1 MPKLNTA
8 IIRFLFCGLFTLL
21 LLHGVATAR
30 GNDEQQIRD
39 MLAAQV
45 REWNKGN
52 IEGYMKGYWESDS
65 LLFIG
70 SKGPN
75 YGYAT
80 TLANYKKRYPDAEH
94 TGTLTSTVLS
104 MKRLSAD
111 YYFVVGRWALSRKAG
126 DVGGSYTLLIRKI
139 KGQWVIVADHSS

>member
-1 MPKLNTA
+1 MLT
-8 IIRFLFCGLFTLL
+8 RTTTVRTLL
-21 LLHGVATAR
+21 CSLLILLAFPIVAFTK
-30 GNDEQQIRD
+30 GSDEQQIRN

-52 IEGYMKGYWESDS
+52 MEGYMKGYWESDS

-80 TLANYKKRYPDAEH
+80 TLANYKKHYPDAAH
-94 TGTLTSTVLS
+94 SGTLTSTILS
-104 MKRLSAD
+104 MKRLSPD
-111 YYFVVGRWALSRKAG
+111 YYFVVGRWALSRTAG
-126 DVGGSYTLLIRKI
+126 DVGGSYTLLIHKV